1 MQASFSN
8 LILKKVPLLA
18 PGGTGPSG
26 PTGGTGEHLLHNVM
40 LFFVIGR
47 HLQHTL
53 SRCSHQGALAGCTG
67 ASTNCPAGSEPS
79 ACGANGCQTC
89 AAGTASPGGSQ
100 PCAACPAN
108 TYAAQ
113 NPAVCTPCPAGY
125 ESLPGSTA
133 FGQCAICFSAY
144 VIPSSGLVGLPD
156 SCPPVGNSAFAL
168 CDIPAGTGGT
178 CNQGFGFKWADTIS
192 SPICTTFNI
201 TVEVA
206 GVAVNCN
213 TAGSDY
219 LAPATLNDVLLSSAA
234 VLDTG
239 PFSCLCPSTTAHTSE
254 VVTIAGT
261 DSSAYVRGGTNTLT
275 FTAPSAVGIAALLTS
290 GYYATIYVNYPGI
303 NA

>member
-1 MQASFSN
+1 MQASFSK

-53 SRCSHQGALAGCTG
+53 SRCSHEGALTGCTG

-79 ACGANGCQTC
+79 ACGASGCQTC

-108 TYAAQ
+108 TYAAT

-133 FGQCAICFSAY
+133 FGQCVNCGKTYQIT
-144 VIPSSGLVGLPD
+144 PSGLVGLFYMCPTTGTTVFA
-156 SCPPVGNSAFAL
+156 SC
-168 CDIPAGTGGT
+168 DDPADETGGGT
-178 CNQGFGFKWADTIS
+178 CTQGFGFRWTDTIAS
-192 SPICTTFNI
+192 TVCTTFNI
-201 TVEVA
+201 TIFVN
-206 GVAVNCN
+206 GVQVNCN
-213 TAGSDY
+213 MANY
-219 LAPATLNDVLLSSAA
+219 LAPATLNTVLLSSAA
-234 VLDTG
+234 DLDTG
-239 PFSCLCPSTTAHTSE
+239 AGDRCTCTAPSRDVQVMIDGSDA
-254 VVTIAGT
+254 
-261 DSSAYVRGGTNTLT
+261 SAYVRGGLNTIT
-275 FTAPSAVGIAALLTS
+275 FTAPAAVGFSATSPANIYAAVV
-290 GYYATIYVNYPGI
+290 VNGGG
-303 NA
+303 